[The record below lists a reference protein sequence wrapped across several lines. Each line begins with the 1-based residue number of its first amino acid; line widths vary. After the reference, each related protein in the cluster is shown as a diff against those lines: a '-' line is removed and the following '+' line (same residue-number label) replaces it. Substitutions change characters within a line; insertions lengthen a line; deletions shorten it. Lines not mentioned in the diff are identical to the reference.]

1 MNVNLLEFWGQTFL
15 NAARSQQQ
23 LENMNKLMG
32 ENIGND
38 NPVVNSIFKAFGVPK
53 PEKVTPED
61 LIGLT
66 KKTTDAYKE
75 FFKSSLY
82 MFEVV
87 SKEDHLKVV
96 KENEELKEK
105 IVRLEKIIS
114 DSQNKD
120 GKGDASQEDVVNNM
134 AQIMKNQTQQ
144 FQELMKNV
152 NQYYKKEPTTKKK
165 SRV

>member
-32 ENIGND
+32 ENISND

-61 LIGLT
+61 LIELT
-66 KKTTDAYKE
+66 KKSTNAYRE
-75 FFKSSLY
+75 FFKSSLNL
-82 MFEVV
+82 FEVV
-87 SKEDHLKVV
+87 SKEDHLKIV

-105 IVRLEKIIS
+105 IAQLEKVIS
-114 DSQNKD
+114 DSQKQA
-120 GKGDASQEDVVNNM
+120 GKEGVDQEEVVNNM

-152 NQYYKKEPTTKKK
+152 NQYYKKTPTAKKK
-165 SRV
+165 

>member
-32 ENIGND
+32 DNISAD
-38 NPVVNSIFKAFGVPK
+38 NPIVNSIFKAFGVPK

-66 KKTTDAYKE
+66 KKSTDAYKE
-75 FFKSSLY
+75 FFKSSLN

-87 SKEDHLKVV
+87 SKEDHLEVI

-105 IVRLEKIIS
+105 IANLEKIIS
-114 DSQNKD
+114 NSQKKD
-120 GKGDASQEDVVNNM
+120 GKAGKASIDQEEVVNNLT
-134 AQIMKNQTQQ
+134 QIMKNQTQQ
-144 FQELMKNV
+144 FQDLMKQV
-152 NQYYKKEPTTKKK
+152 NQYYKKTPTTKKK
-165 SRV
+165 

>member
-23 LENMNKLMG
+23 LENMNKLLG
-32 ENIGND
+32 ENISND
-38 NPVVNSIFKAFGVPK
+38 NPMVNSIFKAFGVPK

-66 KKTTDAYKE
+66 QKSTDAYKE
-75 FFKSSLY
+75 FFKSSLGL
-82 MFEVV
+82 FEVV

-105 IVRLEKIIS
+105 IATLEKIIS
-114 DSQNKD
+114 DSK
-120 GKGDASQEDVVNNM
+120 KRGDEELDQQEVVNNM
-134 AQIMKNQTQQ
+134 AQIMKSQTQQ
-144 FQELMKNV
+144 FQELMKSV
-152 NQYYKKEPTTKKK
+152 NQYYKKPATAKKK
-165 SRV
+165 

>member
-32 ENIGND
+32 ENISND

-66 KKTTDAYKE
+66 KKSTHAYKE
-75 FFKSSLY
+75 FFKSSLD

-87 SKEDHLKVV
+87 SKEDHLAIV
-96 KENEELKEK
+96 KENEELKDR
-105 IVRLEKIIS
+105 IVQLEKVIDNYQKPS
-114 DSQNKD
+114 
-120 GKGDASQEDVVNNM
+120 GKENPEQEEVVNNLT
-134 AQIMKNQTQQ
+134 QIMKNQAQQ
-144 FQELMKNV
+144 FQELMKSV
-152 NQYYKKEPTTKKK
+152 NQFYKKTPTAKKK
-165 SRV
+165 